1 MGKIILYVVGAVCA
15 YLVGGINPAIVMSKL
30 IYHKDIRTLGSKKPG
45 FTNFKR
51 VFGGKICSLACFCSR
66 SFKICAAL
74 RDFRADIRKGV
85 RFLFSRR
92 GLCGAFA
99 MLGHAFPV
107 WYGFMGGKCFS
118 VGAAAV
124 WFVDWRA
131 ALIAMAIMMI
141 LLFTLK
147 YMSLSVIAAAVSCP
161 VSMLAFGVRPAGV
174 IVLSALSAALL
185 IFRHKANIKRLIKGK
200 ENKFNLF

>member
-1 MGKIILYVVGAVCA
+1 
-15 YLVGGINPAIVMSKL
+15 
-30 IYHKDIRTLGSKKPG
+30 
-45 FTNFKR
+45 
-51 VFGGKICSLACFCSR
+51 
-66 SFKICAAL
+66 
-74 RDFRADIRKGV
+74 
-85 RFLFSRR
+85 
-92 GLCGAFA
+92 
-99 MLGHAFPV
+99 
-107 WYGFMGGKCFS
+107 
-118 VGAAAV
+118 
-124 WFVDWRA
+124 
-131 ALIAMAIMMI
+131 MMI